1 MENNQV
7 TVIARVRAKQGME
20 EIVKNTLVGLIEPS
34 RADEGCIN
42 YDLHQDLK
50 NPALFMFH
58 ENWTSEEA
66 LNNHL
71 ATPHLQTFIKKAD
84 ELLAEPLDVTL
95 WESITN

>member
-1 MENNQV
+1 MGNKQV

-20 EIVKNTLVGLIEPS
+20 ETVKNTLVGLLEPS

-42 YDLHQDLK
+42 YDLHQDQE

-66 LNNHL
+66 LNKHL
-71 ATPHLQTFIKKAD
+71 ATPHLQAFIKKAD

-95 WESITN
+95 WKAIT

>member
-1 MENNQV
+1 MENKQV

-20 EIVKNTLVGLIEPS
+20 ETVKNALLSLIEPS

-42 YDLHQDLK
+42 YDLHQDPG

-71 ATPHLQTFIKKAD
+71 ATPHLKAFIEKAD
-84 ELLAEPLDVTL
+84 ELLADPLDVSL
-95 WESITN
+95 WKVITN

>member
-1 MENNQV
+1 MENKKV
-7 TVIARVRAKQGME
+7 TVIARITAKSGME
-20 EIVKNTLVGLIEPS
+20 EIVKNELVGLIEPS

-42 YDLHQDLK
+42 YDMHQYLK

-71 ATPHLQTFIKKAD
+71 ATPHLQAFIKKAD
-84 ELLAEPLDVTL
+84 DLLAKPLDVTL
-95 WESITN
+95 WEEITN